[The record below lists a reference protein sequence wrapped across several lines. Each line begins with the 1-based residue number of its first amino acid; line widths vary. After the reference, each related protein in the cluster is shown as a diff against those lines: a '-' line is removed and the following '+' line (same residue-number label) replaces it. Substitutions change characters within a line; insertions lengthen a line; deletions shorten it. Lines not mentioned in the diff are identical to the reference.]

1 MIFEVIFTAP
11 ALANINGQFQQDFS
25 KWTSKNEFIDKFI
38 QEAQL
43 NAIANT
49 ILVRNS
55 SHDEKLS
62 FHMHMDEDRLRFF
75 EVNEEMSKMWTFR
88 KLREIIK
95 TDQKESKDVK
105 EKNDKE
111 NSQSI
116 DNGLIEYRSM
126 SEKKSLPPD
135 KVIETIDK
143 YRKICWKVI
152 QYQEKPGTTA
162 LKKDCQDRG
171 CSSDNQEL

>member
-1 MIFEVIFTAP
+1 
-11 ALANINGQFQQDFS
+11 
-25 KWTSKNEFIDKFI
+25 
-38 QEAQL
+38 
-43 NAIANT
+43 
-49 ILVRNS
+49 
-55 SHDEKLS
+55 
-62 FHMHMDEDRLRFF
+62 MDEDRLRFF

-126 SEKKSLPPD
+126 SEKKSVLDASHLTLINSVQNVLHIENQVHISIP
-135 KVIETIDK
+135 KV
-143 YRKICWKVI
+143 
-152 QYQEKPGTTA
+152 TT
-162 LKKDCQDRG
+162 
-171 CSSDNQEL
+171 